1 MNFWERVENLIEQ
14 KGINKKTLAAEA
26 GIDSSNISKGLKS
39 GGSPSA
45 DTAVRIAK
53 FLDTSVE
60 YLVTGNDAKSAPA
73 DSEAASPLH
82 FLIQDLKTLGCTELN
97 IIAAMVHALVKP
109 LKSDL

>member
-60 YLVTGNDAKSAPA
+60 YLVTGNDSQL
-73 DSEAASPLH
+73 SESRIKQLDT
-82 FLIQDLKTLGCTELN
+82 LLRYSKTVKTLAKLPPKVRKP
-97 IIAAMVHALVKP
+97 IITMISEMGH
-109 LKSDL
+109 

>member
-39 GGSPSA
+39 GGSPSV

-60 YLVTGNDAKSAPA
+60 YLVTGNDSQL
-73 DSEAASPLH
+73 SESRIKQLDT
-82 FLIQDLKTLGCTELN
+82 LLRYSKTVKTLDKLPSKVRKP
-97 IIAAMVHALVKP
+97 IITMISEMGH
-109 LKSDL
+109 